1 MSDYQ
6 YAGFWLRFVANFIDN
21 ILMVLIALAPAALMG
36 FPMLLGV
43 EYQWTTDVIQEAVNA
58 IIGICYG
65 LALIIYFPAFE
76 SSIWQAT
83 PGKKLLNLIVT
94 DLNGERIGFGKASVR
109 LWSKL
114 ISALILYIGFLMV
127 AFTQK
132 KQGLH
137 DKFAGTLVI
146 KNKRFQDRE

>member
-76 SSIWQAT
+76 SSTWQAT
-83 PGKKLLNLIVT
+83 PGKKLLNLKVT

-146 KNKRFQDRE
+146 KNRRFQDRE